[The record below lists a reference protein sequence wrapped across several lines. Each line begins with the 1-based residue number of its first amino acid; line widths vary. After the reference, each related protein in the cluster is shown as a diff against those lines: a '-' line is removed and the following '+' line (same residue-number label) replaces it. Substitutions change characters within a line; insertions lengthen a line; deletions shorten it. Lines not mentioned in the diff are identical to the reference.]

1 VKKNAIAGR
10 RFESWSAL
18 EAHLDGWMREIADN
32 RIHGTTGEAPI
43 ERFRRAEGALRS
55 IAGVPPFAMA
65 RELVRKVQADCA
77 VEVDSNAYS
86 VPWRLIGESVRIVI
100 AGDTL
105 RVSHAGCEVAVHQR
119 RIGRF
124 ERVVDPKH
132 FDGVAGFGSK
142 AVLELPQLSMRSAR
156 PSCCGRCSN
165 TSAWSEGAGDGARSS
180 DRDAEPAQADGDPRP
195 TRQPG

>member
-43 ERFRRAEGALRS
+43 ERFRRAEAGALRS

-77 VEVDSNAYS
+77 VEVDSNTYS
-86 VPWRLIGESVRIVI
+86 VPWRLIGENVRIVI
-100 AGDTL
+100 AAT
-105 RVSHAGCEVAVHQR
+105 RCASAMPVARSRFTSAASAGSS
-119 RIGRF
+119 
-124 ERVVDPKH
+124 
-132 FDGVAGFGSK
+132 GSSIPNTST
-142 AVLELPQLSMRSAR
+142 ASPASAR
-156 PSCCGRCSN
+156 R
-165 TSAWSEGAGDGARSS
+165 
-180 DRDAEPAQADGDPRP
+180 
-195 TRQPG
+195 

>member
-1 VKKNAIAGR
+1 LCPYRARTKGKDERGVGYVKKNAIAGR
-10 RFESWSAL
+10 RFENWSAL
-18 EAHLDGWMREIADN
+18 EAHLDGWMREVADN

-43 ERFRRAEGALRS
+43 ERFRRAEAGVLRS

-65 RELVRKVQADCA
+65 RELVRKVQADRA

-100 AGDTL
+100 AADTL

-124 ERVVDPKH
+124 ERVVDPRH
-132 FDGVAGFGSK
+132 FDGVIGFRSK
-142 AVLELPQLSMRSAR
+142 AVLDIAAAPEAVSAPELLR
-156 PSCCGRCSN
+156 PLLEYERLVGGR
-165 TSAWSEGAGDGARSS
+165 W
-180 DRDAEPAQADGDPRP
+180 
-195 TRQPG
+195 